1 MHGRSTTSQQGNS
14 ASIYG
19 PRNLSLTLGFVH
31 TRSAGIRRMDGGS
44 SIRFVA
50 KKTNELRMAIPPGQ
64 RRKIASDKNELI
76 TPQMNT
82 LMNDDGRA
90 CPPYP
95 LLFGIGLL
103 LIIYG

>member
-1 MHGRSTTSQQGNS
+1 
-14 ASIYG
+14 
-19 PRNLSLTLGFVH
+19 
-31 TRSAGIRRMDGGS
+31 
-44 SIRFVA
+44 
-50 KKTNELRMAIPPGQ
+50 MAIPPGQ